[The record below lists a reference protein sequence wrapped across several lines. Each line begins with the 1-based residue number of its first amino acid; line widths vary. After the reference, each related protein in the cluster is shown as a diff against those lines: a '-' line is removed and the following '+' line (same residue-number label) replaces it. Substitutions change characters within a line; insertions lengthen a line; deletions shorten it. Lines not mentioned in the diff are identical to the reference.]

1 MVRGLP
7 ASKLARH
14 DVVQAADEAVER
26 LLAGLRQEGV
36 LTDVR
41 PVLKTPEEA
50 ARLRPLYLDMVE
62 DAGRTWDQAALVLD
76 EAHSLH
82 RRGAWNL
89 VVPGGGGAGPEK
101 SLPAGGRGGGA
112 ARARRGHGVATARR
126 PLPAPLRA
134 ELPEV
139 ASISRRLG
147 RERELSSYGDEES
160 DTPPQ
165 ELYTEADADQAS
177 ADAEK
182 VLGWARQALA
192 AL

>member
-1 MVRGLP
+1 VEVPRV
-7 ASKLARH
+7 H
-14 DVVQAADEAVER
+14 DVGTA
-26 LLAGLRQEGV
+26 LRQHA
-36 LTDVR
+36 DR
-41 PVLKTPEEA
+41 FPP
-50 ARLRPLYLDMVE
+50 
-62 DAGRTWDQAALVLD
+62 
-76 EAHSLH
+76 S
-82 RRGAWNL
+82 
-89 VVPGGGGAGPEK
+89 
-101 SLPAGGRGGGA
+101 
-112 ARARRGHGVATARR
+112 
-126 PLPAPLRA
+126 LRA